1 MRVVEPVAVC
11 QRYLNGRFHHS
22 FPYCGNEVMPTSIS
36 AESSVEKQRDH
47 AASAQ
52 HRLALR
58 DELLAKIESAS
69 AHVGIIGLG
78 YVGLPL
84 ARAFC
89 DRGIRVLGFD
99 VDPTKVK
106 RLERGES
113 YIGHITDVTIRQMR
127 ELGFEATVDFQR
139 LGEPDVVIIC
149 VPTPL
154 TDARDPDLSYI
165 VNSTKAIAARL
176 RPGQLVVLESTT
188 YPSTTREVVLP
199 ILAAGGLEP
208 GVDFFLAFSPERED
222 PGNPQFSAP
231 TIPKVVG
238 GLDQASLELVAALY
252 GKVVVRVVPVSSPE
266 VAEACK
272 ILENT
277 YRAINIALVNELKMI
292 YLKMGIDVWE
302 VIEAAKTKPFGFQ
315 AFYPGPGLGGHCI
328 PIDPFYLTWV
338 ARKHGLTTRF
348 IELAGEINTSMPAF
362 VVSRVADALN
372 DECKPLKGSKVTLL
386 GMAYK
391 KDVDDPRESPGFELM
406 ELLMEKGAIVEYND
420 PYIPVLPSMRRYPHL
435 RMASQE
441 LTAEYLQSR
450 DCLLVATDHSS
461 YDWNW
466 ITEHAVLI
474 VDTRNAVKGVIAPKA
489 KIVPA

>member
-1 MRVVEPVAVC
+1 MPRGDDPRVSQAT
-11 QRYLNGRFHHS
+11 RRGRDS
-22 FPYCGNEVMPTSIS
+22 G
-36 AESSVEKQRDH
+36 
-47 AASAQ
+47 AS
-52 HRLALR
+52 LDNPILEAL
-58 DELLAKIESAS
+58 LTKIESA
-69 AHVGIIGLG
+69 AVRVGVIGLG

-84 ARAFC
+84 ARAFS
-89 DRGIRVLGFD
+89 DRGIAVLGFD
-99 VDPTKVK
+99 VDPIKIAK
-106 RLERGES
+106 LDRGES
-113 YIGHITDVTIRQMR
+113 YIGHIPDEVIRQMR
-127 ELGFEATVDFQR
+127 ANGFEATVDFNR
-139 LGEPDVVIIC
+139 LDEPDVVVIC

-154 TDARDPDLSYI
+154 TDSRDPDLSYI
-165 VNSTKAIAARL
+165 VSSTRDIAARL

-188 YPSTTREVVLP
+188 YPGTTRDVVLP
-199 ILAAGGLEP
+199 LLAANGLKP
-208 GVDFFLAFSPERED
+208 GIDFFLAFSPERED

-238 GLDQASLELVAALY
+238 GLEPASLELATALY

-292 YLKMGIDVWE
+292 YAKMGIDIWE

-338 ARKHGLTTRF
+338 ARKHGLATQF
-348 IELAGEINTSMPAF
+348 IELAGEINTSMPAY
-362 VVSRVADALN
+362 VVSKVADALN
-372 DECKPLKGSKVTLL
+372 DLCKSIKGSKITLL

-406 ELLMEKGAIVEYND
+406 SLLLQKGADVNYND
-420 PYIPVLPSMRRYPHL
+420 PFIPVLPSMRHYPHL
-435 RMASQE
+435 GMASHE
-441 LTAEYLQSR
+441 LTAEYLESR
-450 DCLLVATDHSS
+450 DCLLIATDHSS

-466 ITEHAVLI
+466 IAEHAPLI
-474 VDTRNAVKGVIAPKA
+474 VDTRNAMKDVIAPKA